1 MSSNSVTLFLVIGLV
16 TKVVLFECETCRTRY
31 DDKSRA
37 KWCESLGKPKTK
49 FKKGDMVI
57 DVDGVITKPLLI
69 NDITIVNVKKADGSF
84 EHRAFYACMMPGKPQ
99 PYTFK
104 EEELKLA
111 E

>member
-1 MSSNSVTLFLVIGLV
+1 MV
-16 TKVVLFECETCRTRY
+16 TKVELFECDICHTRY
-31 DDKSRA
+31 EEKKRA

-57 DVDGVITKPLLI
+57 DVDEVITKPLI
-69 NDITIVNVKKADGSF
+69 ISEITLVNVKKADGSF
-84 EHRAFYACMMPGKPQ
+84 EHRAFYACVMPGKRQ

>member
-1 MSSNSVTLFLVIGLV
+1 VIGLV
-16 TKVVLFECETCRTRY
+16 TKVELFECDICHTRY
-31 DDKSRA
+31 VEKKRA
-37 KWCESLGKPKTK
+37 KWCESLGKPQTK

-57 DVDGVITKPLLI
+57 DVDGVITKPLVI
-69 NDITIVNVKKADGSF
+69 SEITLVNVKKADGSY
-84 EHRAFYACMMPGKPQ
+84 EHRAFYACVMPGKRQ